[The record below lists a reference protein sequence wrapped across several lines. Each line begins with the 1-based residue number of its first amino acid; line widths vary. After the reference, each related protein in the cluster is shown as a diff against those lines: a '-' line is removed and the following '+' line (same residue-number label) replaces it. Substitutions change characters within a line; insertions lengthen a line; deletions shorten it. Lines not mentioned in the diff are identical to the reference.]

1 MLAGIRRRYL
11 IIMKQDKGIKKV
23 VIDTG
28 KLVETTGEMLLGYGG
43 IWIYEVK
50 HKNGHKHWYHEKELD
65 DYIS

>member
-1 MLAGIRRRYL
+1 
-11 IIMKQDKGIKKV
+11 MKQDKGIKKV